1 MGMAAEVIAI
11 GPFSKDIVNNL
22 EYPKELYANVKDGTK
37 IAQNVF
43 SIDSGST
50 ESQKLAKAFKIDPW
64 NFNQHLLNSH
74 QADLNLLKELFSE
87 EEVEDFVAL
96 RNAGFDFFFLPN
108 G

>member
-1 MGMAAEVIAI
+1 MTAEIIAI
-11 GPFSKDIVNNL
+11 GPFSKGIVKHL
-22 EYPKELYANVKDGTK
+22 EYSNELYSNVKEGTK

-50 ESQKLAKAFKIDPW
+50 ESHKLAKAFKIDPW
-64 NFNQHLLNSH
+64 NFNEHHLNPH
-74 QADLNLLKELFSE
+74 EADLNLLEELFSP
-87 EEVEDFVAL
+87 EEVEDFVVL